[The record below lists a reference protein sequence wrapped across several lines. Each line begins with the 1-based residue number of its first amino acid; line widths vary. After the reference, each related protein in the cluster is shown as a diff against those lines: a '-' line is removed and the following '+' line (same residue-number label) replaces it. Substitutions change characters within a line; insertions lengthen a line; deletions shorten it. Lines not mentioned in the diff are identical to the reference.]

1 MVTSLH
7 EHLWLWQATVD
18 LAAMDVN
25 SISYLE
31 SAKRMR
37 TLLQV
42 SPLYL
47 SNTFHTFIF
56 RMQLNHS
63 LSSEF
68 LLVAVYFFSKNFTH
82 HTLNGQTG
90 LLRHTDLNNNPERFF
105 LAHRLLAR
113 HAPASILRL
122 LLLKSNAF
130 FFSRFCK
137 SACFPNAFSG
147 ACIRWAF
154 L

>member
-1 MVTSLH
+1 
-7 EHLWLWQATVD
+7 
-18 LAAMDVN
+18 MDVH

-42 SPLYL
+42 SPSLE
-47 SNTFHTFIF
+47 NIFQTHFIPSF
-56 RMQLNHS
+56 FACNSIIHFL
-63 LSSEF
+63 SEF
-68 LLVAVYFFSKNFTH
+68 RFVAVYFFLFF
-82 HTLNGQTG
+82 TLNVQTG

-122 LLLKSNAF
+122 VSLNVERTFLRFLKI
-130 FFSRFCK
+130 
-137 SACFPNAFSG
+137 ACLPNAFSG
-147 ACIRWAF
+147 ARIRWAF
-154 L
+154 LRLLSACLDNCRSMSKTCL